1 MEATKKAINKAES
14 RLNRDDPWPAAL
26 RILSRRDF
34 STAELRKRLHDKGYH
49 REPVEATLLRC
60 QELGYLDD
68 GRFAVNRATSLMNQ
82 GRAVGPR
89 VLHDLRQRGISEDLA
104 EQALAKARESLDEES
119 LLADLLVRRFPEF
132 NYNTAAAK
140 EKRRV
145 INFLQRRGF
154 AISRIMEHLTRKG
167 FATDDED
174 R

>member
-34 STAELRKRLHDKGYH
+34 STAELRKRLNDKGYH
-49 REPVEATLLRC
+49 PEPVEAALQRC

-89 VLHDLRQRGISEDLA
+89 ILQDLRQRGVSEDLA

-119 LLADLLVRRFPEF
+119 LLADLLARRFPEF
-132 NYNTAAAK
+132 NFNSAPAK

-154 AISRIMEHLTRKG
+154 AIGRIMEHLTRKG